1 MVTIIVLPDICFQEL
16 SIYFGSDNMYY
27 IAFLFISQKYL
38 LSFCFYNNYKISS
51 HIFKNKVLHSDM
63 SILEI
68 VTQINTLL
76 PQFANFINQFNNT
89 IIESGVNVVTDSTGN
104 MSIDVPNNMGDEE
117 ANKISTRIG
126 ILDRL
131 ITTRSQ
137 ELNDL
142 LQKGI
147 FLEEKLKMENSN
159 YVSQLADKAQEIR
172 RLNGLYKH

>member
-1 MVTIIVLPDICFQEL
+1 M
-16 SIYFGSDNMYY
+16 
-27 IAFLFISQKYL
+27 
-38 LSFCFYNNYKISS
+38 
-51 HIFKNKVLHSDM
+51 HSDIGI
-63 SILEI
+63 SEI
-68 VTQINTLL
+68 ITEINTLL

-89 IIESGVNVVTDSTGN
+89 IIGSGVNVVTDSTGN
-104 MSIDVPNNMGDEE
+104 MSIDVPKSMGDEV

-131 ITTRSQ
+131 ITSRSQ

-142 LQKGI
+142 VQKGM

-159 YVSQLADKAQEIR
+159 YVSQLAEKAQEIR